1 MNQLHV
7 LLLISLLSVQA
18 FSQNSSIPLNYYSEL
33 PFSTSND
40 SKYYH
45 LESSVLIRSISN
57 DMISIITKDQDETK
71 DFHFSITFK
80 SNNGAELLINYLVP
94 VKKIKSILNVASYI
108 EVFKKE
114 SYDWINGSFRSNL
127 PYKDYQSN
135 QMM

>member
-1 MNQLHV
+1 MNQFFS
-7 LLLISLLSVQA
+7 LLLISLFSVQA
-18 FSQNSSIPLNYYSEL
+18 FSQNSSFLLNYNSEL

-57 DMISIITKDQDETK
+57 DIILIIIKDQDETK
-71 DFHFSITFK
+71 NFRFLITFK

-94 VKKIKSILNVASYI
+94 AKKIKSILNVVSYK

-114 SYDWINGSFRSNL
+114 SYDWINRSFRSNL
-127 PYKDYQSN
+127 PYND
-135 QMM
+135 

>member
-57 DMISIITKDQDETK
+57 DMISIIIKDQDETK
-71 DFHFSITFK
+71 NFRFLITFK

-94 VKKIKSILNVASYI
+94 AKKIKSILNVVSYK

-114 SYDWINGSFRSNL
+114 SYDWINRSFRSNL
-127 PYKDYQSN
+127 PYKD
-135 QMM
+135 

>member
-1 MNQLHV
+1 MNQFFS
-7 LLLISLLSVQA
+7 LLLISLFSVQA
-18 FSQNSSIPLNYYSEL
+18 FSQNSSFLLNYNSEL

-57 DMISIITKDQDETK
+57 DMISIIIKDQDETK
-71 DFHFSITFK
+71 IFRFLITFK

-94 VKKIKSILNVASYI
+94 AKKIKSILNVASYK

-114 SYDWINGSFRSNL
+114 SYDWINRSFRSNL
-127 PYKDYQSN
+127 PYND
-135 QMM
+135 

>member
-1 MNQLHV
+1 MNQFFS
-7 LLLISLLSVQA
+7 LLLISLFSVQA
-18 FSQNSSIPLNYYSEL
+18 FSQNSSFLLNYNSEL

-57 DMISIITKDQDETK
+57 DMISIIKKNKNDTKN
-71 DFHFSITFK
+71 FRFLITFK

-94 VKKIKSILNVASYI
+94 VKKIKSILNVASYK

-114 SYDWINGSFRSNL
+114 SYDWINRSFRSNL
-127 PYKDYQSN
+127 PYND
-135 QMM
+135 

>member
-1 MNQLHV
+1 MNQFSS
-7 LLLISLLSVQA
+7 LLLISLFSVQA
-18 FSQNSSIPLNYYSEL
+18 FSQNSSFLLNYNSEL

-57 DMISIITKDQDETK
+57 DMISIIIKDQDETK
-71 DFHFSITFK
+71 NFRFLITFK

-94 VKKIKSILNVASYI
+94 AKKIKSILNVASYK

-114 SYDWINGSFRSNL
+114 SYDWINRSFRSNL
-127 PYKDYQSN
+127 PYND
-135 QMM
+135 

>member
-1 MNQLHV
+1 MNQFFS
-7 LLLISLLSVQA
+7 LLLISLFSVQA
-18 FSQNSSIPLNYYSEL
+18 FSQNSSFLLNYNSEL

-57 DMISIITKDQDETK
+57 DMISIIIKDQDETK
-71 DFHFSITFK
+71 IFRFLITFK

-94 VKKIKSILNVASYI
+94 VKKIKNILNVASYK

-114 SYDWINGSFRSNL
+114 SYDWINRSFRSNL
-127 PYKDYQSN
+127 PYND
-135 QMM
+135 

>member
-1 MNQLHV
+1 MNQFFS
-7 LLLISLLSVQA
+7 LLLICLFSVQA
-18 FSQNSSIPLNYYSEL
+18 FSQNSSFLLNYNSEL

-57 DMISIITKDQDETK
+57 DMISIIIKDQDETK
-71 DFHFSITFK
+71 IFRFLITFK

-94 VKKIKSILNVASYI
+94 VKKIKSILNVASYK

-114 SYDWINGSFRSNL
+114 SYDWINRSFRSNL
-127 PYKDYQSN
+127 PYND
-135 QMM
+135 

>member
-1 MNQLHV
+1 MNQFFS
-7 LLLISLLSVQA
+7 LLLISLFSVQA
-18 FSQNSSIPLNYYSEL
+18 FSQNSSFLLNYNSEL

-57 DMISIITKDQDETK
+57 DMISIIIKDQDETK
-71 DFHFSITFK
+71 NFRFLITFK

-94 VKKIKSILNVASYI
+94 AKKIKSILNLASYK

-114 SYDWINGSFRSNL
+114 SYDWINRSFRSNL
-127 PYKDYQSN
+127 PYKD
-135 QMM
+135 

>member
-1 MNQLHV
+1 MNQFFS
-7 LLLISLLSVQA
+7 LLLISLFSVQA
-18 FSQNSSIPLNYYSEL
+18 FSQDSSFLLNYNSEL

-57 DMISIITKDQDETK
+57 DMISIIIKDQDETK
-71 DFHFSITFK
+71 IFRFLITFK

-94 VKKIKSILNVASYI
+94 VKKIKSILNVASYK

-114 SYDWINGSFRSNL
+114 SYDWINRSFRSNL
-127 PYKDYQSN
+127 PYND
-135 QMM
+135 

>member
-1 MNQLHV
+1 MNQFFS
-7 LLLISLLSVQA
+7 LLLISLFSVQA
-18 FSQNSSIPLNYYSEL
+18 FSQNSSFLLNYNSEL

-71 DFHFSITFK
+71 DFLFLITFK
-80 SNNGAELLINYLVP
+80 SSNGAELLINYIVP
-94 VKKIKSILNVASYI
+94 VKKIKRILNVVSYK

-114 SYDWINGSFRSNL
+114 SYDWINRSFRSNL
-127 PYKDYQSN
+127 PYND
-135 QMM
+135 

>member
-1 MNQLHV
+1 MNQFFS
-7 LLLISLLSVQA
+7 LLLISLFSVQA
-18 FSQNSSIPLNYYSEL
+18 FSQDSSFLLNYNSEL

-57 DMISIITKDQDETK
+57 DMISIIIKDQDETK
-71 DFHFSITFK
+71 IFRFLITFK

-94 VKKIKSILNVASYI
+94 VKKIKSILNVASYK

-114 SYDWINGSFRSNL
+114 SYDWINRSFRSNL
-127 PYKDYQSN
+127 PYKD
-135 QMM
+135 

>member
-1 MNQLHV
+1 MNQLSA

-18 FSQNSSIPLNYYSEL
+18 FSQNSSLILNYNSEL
-33 PFSTSND
+33 LFSTPND

-57 DMISIITKDQDETK
+57 DMITIITKNKNETK
-71 DFHFSITFK
+71 DFHFLITFK

-94 VKKIKSILNVASYI
+94 VKKIKSILNVVSYK

-114 SYDWINGSFRSNL
+114 SYDWINRSFRSNL
-127 PYKDYQSN
+127 PYKD
-135 QMM
+135 

>member
-1 MNQLHV
+1 MNQFFS
-7 LLLISLLSVQA
+7 LLLISLFSVQA
-18 FSQNSSIPLNYYSEL
+18 FSQNSSFLLNYNSEL

-57 DMISIITKDQDETK
+57 DMISIIIKDQDETK
-71 DFHFSITFK
+71 NFRFLITFK

-94 VKKIKSILNVASYI
+94 AKKIKSILNVASYK

-114 SYDWINGSFRSNL
+114 SYDWINRSFRSNL
-127 PYKDYQSN
+127 PYND
-135 QMM
+135 

>member
-1 MNQLHV
+1 MNQFFS
-7 LLLISLLSVQA
+7 LLLISLFSVQA
-18 FSQNSSIPLNYYSEL
+18 FSQNSSFLLNYNSEL

-57 DMISIITKDQDETK
+57 DIILIIIKDQDETK
-71 DFHFSITFK
+71 NFRFLITFK

-94 VKKIKSILNVASYI
+94 VKKIKSILNVASYK

-114 SYDWINGSFRSNL
+114 SYDWINRSFRSNL
-127 PYKDYQSN
+127 PYND
-135 QMM
+135 

>member
-1 MNQLHV
+1 MNQFFS
-7 LLLISLLSVQA
+7 LLLISLFSVQA
-18 FSQNSSIPLNYYSEL
+18 FSQDSSFLLNYNSEL

-57 DMISIITKDQDETK
+57 DMISIIIKDQDETK
-71 DFHFSITFK
+71 NFRFLITFK

-94 VKKIKSILNVASYI
+94 VKKIKRILNVVSYK

-114 SYDWINGSFRSNL
+114 SYDWINRSFRSNL
-127 PYKDYQSN
+127 PYND
-135 QMM
+135 

>member
-1 MNQLHV
+1 MNQFFS
-7 LLLISLLSVQA
+7 LLLISLFSVQA
-18 FSQNSSIPLNYYSEL
+18 FSQNSSFLLNYNSEL

-57 DMISIITKDQDETK
+57 DMISIIIKDQDETK
-71 DFHFSITFK
+71 NFRFLITFK

-94 VKKIKSILNVASYI
+94 AKKIKSILNVASYK

-114 SYDWINGSFRSNL
+114 SYDWINRSFRSNL
-127 PYKDYQSN
+127 PYKD
-135 QMM
+135 

>member
-1 MNQLHV
+1 MNQFFS
-7 LLLISLLSVQA
+7 LLLISLFSVQA
-18 FSQNSSIPLNYYSEL
+18 FSQNSSFLLNYNSEL

-57 DMISIITKDQDETK
+57 DMISIIIKDQDETK
-71 DFHFSITFK
+71 NFRFLITFK

-94 VKKIKSILNVASYI
+94 AKKIKSILNEVSYK

-114 SYDWINGSFRSNL
+114 SYDWINRSFRSNL
-127 PYKDYQSN
+127 PYND
-135 QMM
+135 

>member
-57 DMISIITKDQDETK
+57 DMISIIIKDQDETK
-71 DFHFSITFK
+71 IFRFLITFK

-94 VKKIKSILNVASYI
+94 VKKIKSILNVASYK

-114 SYDWINGSFRSNL
+114 SYDWINRSFRSNL
-127 PYKDYQSN
+127 PYND
-135 QMM
+135 